1 MIIYRIIA
9 SNDSALRKLW
19 EEWWILSCI
28 SEGKMY
34 FWKEEKR
41 TVAKKETV
49 ETPDFQNWYDLYPK
63 HKSRQQALK
72 EWWILKPEEIEL
84 AKKLLPLHIQ
94 YWKSKYGKAMKKGKE
109 AIKDLTY
116 VPYPST
122 WLSAKWWND
131 EIEIEGKTKD
141 DMIREKEMIEKRRQ
155 EEIERRKEEEK
166 EREEAEEISL
176 IIRRLKE
183 QGKYRELENEARH
196 KAPVWSLQFTID
208 FIARSL
214 VWNDPKKY
222 RKLLNY

>member
-1 MIIYRIIA
+1 MIEYRIT
-9 SNDSALRKLW
+9 SYNTNYLGELW
-19 EEWWILSCI
+19 KDNWILSTI
-28 SEGKMY
+28 HDNKMFFY
-34 FWKEEKR
+34 REVKR
-41 TVAKKETV
+41 VVAKNAIT

-72 EWWILKPEEIEL
+72 EWWRLKPEEIEL
-84 AKKLLPLHIQ
+84 AKQFLPLHIQ

-183 QGKYRELENEARH
+183 QGKYRELENEARQ

-214 VWNDPKKY
+214 VWKDPKKY
-222 RKLLNY
+222 RNLLSY

>member
-1 MIIYRIIA
+1 
-9 SNDSALRKLW
+9 
-19 EEWWILSCI
+19 
-28 SEGKMY
+28 MY
-34 FWKEEKR
+34 FWKQEDRRKSR
-41 TVAKKETV
+41 QPTI

-72 EWWILKPEEIEL
+72 EWWRLKPEEIEL
-84 AKKLLPLHIQ
+84 AKQFLPLHIQ
-94 YWKSKYGKAMKKGKE
+94 YWKSKYGKAMKKWKE

-141 DMIREKEMIEKRRQ
+141 DMIREKETIEKRRQ
-155 EEIERRKEEEK
+155 EEIERRKEEEL
-166 EREEAEEISL
+166 ERQEAEEISL

-183 QGKYRELENEARH
+183 QGKYRELENEARQ

-214 VWNDPKKY
+214 VWKDPKKY
-222 RKLLNY
+222 RNLLKY